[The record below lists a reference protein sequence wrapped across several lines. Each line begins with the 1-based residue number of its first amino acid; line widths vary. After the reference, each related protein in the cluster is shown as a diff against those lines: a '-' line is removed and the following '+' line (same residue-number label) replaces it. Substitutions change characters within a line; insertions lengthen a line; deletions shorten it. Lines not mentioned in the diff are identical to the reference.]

1 MYHQNQT
8 TADIGPRE
16 FFGIHSTKSP
26 LHNQGRLIAW
36 NKNSR
41 FRQREIFVYMSI
53 LTRYLYRLH
62 YEKIDQK
69 LVLFYQIQIIFQTQE
84 HGEEFY
90 NNNNR
95 GMCYSIV

>member
-53 LTRYLYRLH
+53 LTRYLYR
-62 YEKIDQK
+62 ITRK
-69 LVLFYQIQIIFQTQE
+69 LTKKGCIVLPDSNNQTQK
-84 HGEEFY
+84 HGEEFLI
-90 NNNNR
+90 NNNR
-95 GMCYSIV
+95 GMCHSIV